1 MDFVVYGHSRPNK
14 KRYTRINEL
23 NSIEYLISLNI
34 KQNLFQDKDAFKMDS
49 FKPLQGYRPSSARLS
64 DQTIYSLSYQVI
76 DKEVAKKCRPA
87 ISKPR
92 EAPLTQFKLVLP
104 VSSRTCTVHRC
115 FVAGENFLR
124 SLLFAFSIREH
135 FSLRATAWNHRQLK
149 LFIRNKKCTPIY
161 I

>member
-1 MDFVVYGHSRPNK
+1 
-14 KRYTRINEL
+14 
-23 NSIEYLISLNI
+23 
-34 KQNLFQDKDAFKMDS
+34 MDS

-104 VSSRTCTVHRC
+104 VSSRTYSVYRW
-115 FVAGENFLR
+115 FVACENFLR
-124 SLLFAFSIREH
+124 FVRFAFLIREH
-135 FSLRATAWNHRQLK
+135 F
-149 LFIRNKKCTPIY
+149 
-161 I
+161 

>member
-1 MDFVVYGHSRPNK
+1 
-14 KRYTRINEL
+14 
-23 NSIEYLISLNI
+23 
-34 KQNLFQDKDAFKMDS
+34 MDS

-104 VSSRTCTVHRC
+104 VSSRTMVCGVREFFAIFAICFPNSRTF
-115 FVAGENFLR
+115 FVA
-124 SLLFAFSIREH
+124 S
-135 FSLRATAWNHRQLK
+135 HRIKSQAAEV
-149 LFIRNKKCTPIY
+149 IY
-161 I
+161 S

>member
-1 MDFVVYGHSRPNK
+1 
-14 KRYTRINEL
+14 
-23 NSIEYLISLNI
+23 
-34 KQNLFQDKDAFKMDS
+34 MDS

-104 VSSRTCTVHRC
+104 VSSRTYSVYRW
-115 FVAGENFLR
+115 FVACENFLR
-124 SLLFAFSIREH
+124 FLRFAFLICEH
-135 FSLRATAWNHRQLK
+135 FSWRATASNHKQLK
-149 LFIRNKKCTPIY
+149 LFIRNKKCTPKFLTNFQLLHC
-161 I
+161 

>member
-1 MDFVVYGHSRPNK
+1 MEK
-14 KRYTRINEL
+14 LLKI
-23 NSIEYLISLNI
+23 
-34 KQNLFQDKDAFKMDS
+34 FQDKDAFKMDS

-104 VSSRTCTVHRC
+104 VSSRTYSVYRW
-115 FVAGENFLR
+115 FVACENFLR
-124 SLLFAFSIREH
+124 FLRFAFLIREH
-135 FSLRATAWNHRQLK
+135 FSWRAIASNHKQLK
-149 LFIRNKKCTPIY
+149 LFIRNRKCTPIHLTNF
-161 I
+161 